1 MLRQRGHQ
9 VGIGQGGD
17 DLHRGINA
25 LETEGRVN
33 RAMSRPAPRVLGIIA
48 PAPRLTPLGAA
59 LLALAVALPG
69 GALVAVLAWLAG
81 F

>member
-1 MLRQRGHQ
+1 
-9 VGIGQGGD
+9 
-17 DLHRGINA
+17 
-25 LETEGRVN
+25 
-33 RAMSRPAPRVLGIIA
+33 MSRPAPRVLGIIA

-59 LLALAVALPG
+59 MLALAVALPG